1 MYSALTPLLCLV
13 SGIQGRRK
21 RATLRST
28 STACEA
34 DAARRHQSPRRP
46 ECRMQ
51 RRLRR
56 RDDEPRTRTGTPA
69 AALVAREEFALP
81 GVQGSRAGGTP
92 GVPPL
97 PPPIPRPR
105 VHLSSVFPFGICISK
120 YTIHVCVRV
129 PTFVVRCVLLKYQF
143 FAFRVM

>member
-1 MYSALTPLLCLV
+1 MYSTLTPLLCLV

-46 ECRMQ
+46 ECRML

-69 AALVAREEFALP
+69 AALVAREELALP
-81 GVQGSRAGGTP
+81 GVQGSRA
-92 GVPPL
+92 PPL
-97 PPPIPRPR
+97 PPALPRPR

-120 YTIHVCVRV
+120 YTIRVRVRV
-129 PTFVVRCVLLKYQF
+129 PTFVVRCVLLKYRF
-143 FAFRVM
+143 FAFFD